1 MFPGYQWRH
10 SWIKTQS
17 CSMAQPISG
26 EIAHRK
32 SRLALLRKVPV
43 LWLIG
48 HVRLFFMN
56 YLKNLQTYNNNVIHF
71 SAHLHEIFFA
81 YIYIYIYTHIFEL
94 AVISAQRRGRVFM

>member
-10 SWIKTQS
+10 SWMKTQS
-17 CSMAQPISG
+17 CSMAQPIPG

-32 SRLALLRKVPV
+32 NRLALLRKVPV

-71 SAHLHEIFFA
+71 SVHLHERKILF
-81 YIYIYIYTHIFEL
+81 IYIQGVTGGMCETSGECSL
-94 AVISAQRRGRVFM
+94 C